1 MRRTKKD
8 NVQFTPSNGSTV
20 IDNLESRILFAGELL
35 SAGAVSIAFDSGGAL
50 HVAYYDSEG
59 AVVRFAH
66 GSCGP
71 GVTKCKR
78 HGAIN
83 SVPFATLSMTR
94 DVARSVGD
102 VATLLVDDRRRVLH
116 ALWAQPVDE
125 AGTPALR
132 IFHAQAQLKK

>member
-1 MRRTKKD
+1 MKTIFIDCNAQLGEVWRRIYRPND
-8 NVQFTPSNGSTV
+8 PPV
-20 IDNLESRILFAGELL
+20 
-35 SAGAVSIAFDSGGAL
+35 
-50 HVAYYDSEG
+50 
-59 AVVRFAH
+59 
-66 GSCGP
+66 
-71 GVTKCKR
+71 
-78 HGAIN
+78 AIN